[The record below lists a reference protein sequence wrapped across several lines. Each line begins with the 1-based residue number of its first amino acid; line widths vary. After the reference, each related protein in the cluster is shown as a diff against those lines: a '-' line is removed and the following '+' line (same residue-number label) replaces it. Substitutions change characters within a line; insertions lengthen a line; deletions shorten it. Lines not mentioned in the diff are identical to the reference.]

1 MYTNLFHFLLCV
13 ITSTTFAQCVSTII
27 FSSSNNPIQWNEDNV
42 ALNNFGEPSVW
53 LNNTQDDLLKRI
65 WFDHQK
71 SLTGYDSFFGNAS
84 SELGKVLKTKD
95 KKQNEK

>member
-1 MYTNLFHFLLCV
+1 MCILTYFFIFSV
-13 ITSTTFAQCVSTII
+13 FITSTLHLLNMRFDYFFQ
-27 FSSSNNPIQWNEDNV
+27 SSNNPIEWNEDNA

-53 LNNTQDDLLKRI
+53 LNNTQDDLLKSI

-84 SELGKVLKTKD
+84 SELGKVIKD
-95 KKQNEK
+95 KRQKTE